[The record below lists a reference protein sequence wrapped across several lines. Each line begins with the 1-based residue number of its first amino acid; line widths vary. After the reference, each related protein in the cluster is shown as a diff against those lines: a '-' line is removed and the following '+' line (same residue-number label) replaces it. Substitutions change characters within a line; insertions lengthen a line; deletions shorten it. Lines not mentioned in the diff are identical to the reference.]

1 MASIAEDP
9 PATSRQTR
17 RFQEKRALV
26 LDAASALINE
36 KGAAGMTLAAVA
48 EAVGLNT
55 ASVTYYFKRR
65 DDLVCRAV
73 TKPATGTPAKC

>member
-1 MASIAEDP
+1 MATAGDP
-9 PATSRQTR
+9 AARETR
-17 RFQEKRALV
+17 RFQEKKALV
-26 LDAASALINE
+26 LDAASALIND

-65 DDLVCRAV
+65 DEFVVQFAGMKKRFVHARV
-73 TKPATGTPAKC
+73 G